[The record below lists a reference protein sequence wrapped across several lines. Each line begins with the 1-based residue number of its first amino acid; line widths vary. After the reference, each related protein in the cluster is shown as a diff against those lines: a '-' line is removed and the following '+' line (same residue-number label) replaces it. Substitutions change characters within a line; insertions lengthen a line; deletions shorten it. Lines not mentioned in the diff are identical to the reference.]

1 MLITKEALD
10 KREQALRSDLEA
22 INGALQELAFWRGFL
37 DYDLPVGEEPSDE
50 DVPTLQQVVENLLGP
65 TAEALE
71 VVDLR
76 DPGEEV
82 V

>member
-1 MLITKEALD
+1 MQITKEALD
-10 KREQALRSDLEA
+10 KREQALRGDLEA
-22 INGALQELAFWRGFL
+22 IHGALQEVAFWRGFL
-37 DYDLPVGEEPSDE
+37 EHQRPDD
-50 DVPTLQQVVENLLGP
+50 DVPTLQEVVEDLLGP

-82 V
+82 I